1 MTVNIRE
8 RNQQLVDYLIK
19 ERDKIEKSSD
29 FRIDPDLR
37 ATYQFITERI
47 SQLKMEQFQER
58 YTEFEERLSAM
69 LGIEQSPQGD
79 TFQSGIGVFSW
90 GGVSIAS
97 PLLYHGTPVLG
108 KSIIC
113 QKATPESPDR
123 LISLASRESVGM
135 P

>member
-47 SQLKMEQFQER
+47 SQLKMEQFQEK
-58 YTEFEERLSAM
+58 YEVFEGQLSK
-69 LGIEQSPQGD
+69 
-79 TFQSGIGVFSW
+79 
-90 GGVSIAS
+90 
-97 PLLYHGTPVLG
+97 VLN
-108 KSIIC
+108 
-113 QKATPESPDR
+113 
-123 LISLASRESVGM
+123 L
-135 P
+135 

>member
-19 ERDKIEKSSD
+19 ERDRIEKSSD

-69 LGIEQSPQGD
+69 LGIEQS
-79 TFQSGIGVFSW
+79 S
-90 GGVSIAS
+90 
-97 PLLYHGTPVLG
+97 
-108 KSIIC
+108 
-113 QKATPESPDR
+113 
-123 LISLASRESVGM
+123 
-135 P
+135 

>member
-69 LGIEQSPQGD
+69 LGIEQSP
-79 TFQSGIGVFSW
+79 
-90 GGVSIAS
+90 
-97 PLLYHGTPVLG
+97 
-108 KSIIC
+108 
-113 QKATPESPDR
+113 
-123 LISLASRESVGM
+123 
-135 P
+135 

>member
-1 MTVNIRE
+1 MAHHLILIKTKEKKLMTVNIRE

-69 LGIEQSPQGD
+69 LGIEQSP
-79 TFQSGIGVFSW
+79 
-90 GGVSIAS
+90 
-97 PLLYHGTPVLG
+97 
-108 KSIIC
+108 
-113 QKATPESPDR
+113 
-123 LISLASRESVGM
+123 
-135 P
+135 